1 MRVHAILLAGGSGD
15 RFGAE
20 MPKQFVRLAG
30 EPILVRSL
38 RAVIEAGVD
47 RLVVVSHPDWIDETE
62 ALLAGVSL
70 RIPCAVVAGGQTR
83 NESTRN
89 GLAHLAAD
97 PDDVIV
103 VHDAVRPLVP
113 VEVVRRA
120 IQPVAAGLADSS
132 DTVIASADTLVIVD
146 GEEVVEIPERSRYR
160 RGQTPQVFRAEVL
173 ARAYAAAAAAGD
185 LSATDDCSL
194 VLRHVP
200 GARVMAVAGDEVNLK
215 ITTRIDLVLADRM
228 LQMRTVRPTA
238 EDVDGP
244 ASVEGARILV
254 IGGTTGIGQAIAEGA
269 ARQGARVV
277 VEGRSLG
284 LDVRDYESVRE
295 RVDAAAAELGGLDH
309 VICTAGVLRIGRVD
323 ATMPADLAEVID
335 VNLTGSLNVARAAY
349 PYLAASRGSL
359 TVFASSSF
367 TRGRP
372 EYVAYSASK
381 AAIVNLAQ
389 GLAEEWAD
397 EGIRVNAVSPER
409 TDTPM
414 RRKAFPDESRAGMLT
429 TPEVAAATLRLISS
443 GLTGQVFDIKRHD
456 SLPVADE
463 ADPEALGTR
472 P

>member
-70 RIPCAVVAGGQTR
+70 TIPCAVVAGGQTR

-120 IQPVAAGLADSS
+120 IEPVAAGLADSS

-146 GEEVVEIPERSRYR
+146 GEDVVEIPERSRYR

-215 ITTRIDLVLADRM
+215 ITTRTDS
-228 LQMRTVRPTA
+228 TA
-238 EDVDGP
+238 
-244 ASVEGARILV
+244 
-254 IGGTTGIGQAIAEGA
+254 
-269 ARQGARVV
+269 
-277 VEGRSLG
+277 
-284 LDVRDYESVRE
+284 
-295 RVDAAAAELGGLDH
+295 
-309 VICTAGVLRIGRVD
+309 
-323 ATMPADLAEVID
+323 
-335 VNLTGSLNVARAAY
+335 
-349 PYLAASRGSL
+349 
-359 TVFASSSF
+359 
-367 TRGRP
+367 
-372 EYVAYSASK
+372 
-381 AAIVNLAQ
+381 
-389 GLAEEWAD
+389 
-397 EGIRVNAVSPER
+397 
-409 TDTPM
+409 
-414 RRKAFPDESRAGMLT
+414 
-429 TPEVAAATLRLISS
+429 
-443 GLTGQVFDIKRHD
+443 
-456 SLPVADE
+456 
-463 ADPEALGTR
+463 
-472 P
+472 